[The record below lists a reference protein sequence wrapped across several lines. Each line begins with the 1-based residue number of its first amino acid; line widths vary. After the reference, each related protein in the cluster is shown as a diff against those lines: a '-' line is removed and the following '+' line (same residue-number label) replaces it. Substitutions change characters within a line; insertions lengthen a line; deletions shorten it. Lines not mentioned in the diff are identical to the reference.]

1 MSGSYALQLKISL
14 INTKPPIWRRVIV
27 PESMTLAE
35 LHWVIQIAMGWEN
48 AHLHEFEVGGERYSK
63 LDEFDEDID
72 TGARDSTAVTLRGL
86 KLNRK
91 GRVFGYTYD
100 FGDNW
105 RHRIVVEEL
114 CPAGHQPSLPVCVA
128 GKRACPPED
137 SGGPGGYVIHLAVA
151 SDPDH
156 PYFNDDAGW
165 LDPEFDPEAFEMEPV
180 NRSLNR
186 GFRSR

>member
-1 MSGSYALQLKISL
+1 MPDSFVLQLKISL
-14 INTKPPIWRRVIV
+14 VNSKPPIWRRVVV

-35 LHWVIQIAMGWEN
+35 LHLVIQIAMGWED
-48 AHLHEFEVGGERYSK
+48 AHLHDFEVGGERYLK
-63 LDEFDEDID
+63 LDEFDEYID
-72 TGARDSTAVTLRGL
+72 PDAHDSTTVTLRGL

-100 FGDNW
+100 FGDDW
-105 RHRIVVEEL
+105 RHRIVVEERR
-114 CPAGHQPSLPVCVA
+114 PAGDETSLPVCVA

-137 SGGPGGYVIHLAVA
+137 SGGLGGYAHHLAVA

-156 PYFNDDAGW
+156 PLFNEYADW
-165 LDPEFDPEAFEMEPV
+165 LDPEFDPEAFDMEPV
-180 NRSLNR
+180 NRALSR